1 MLRVVWS
8 WLHNKWTF
16 CHVLQ
21 APACLWQVGVSPSR
35 DFGHIFDSLTTHTRD
50 FGKFADHYD
59 VKLSMDRPSLIL
71 IYRSSTFGMRYILS
85 SVYYSYSTLL
95 SILIWYMSMIYVYL
109 LWKVKKPIIHFH
121 SLKKILKGCVVV
133 HWHFEFA
140 FWNVK
145 NFKCKIFW

>member
-1 MLRVVWS
+1 M
-8 WLHNKWTF
+8 
-16 CHVLQ
+16 LQ

-59 VKLSMDRPSLIL
+59 VNVKLSMDRPSLIL

-95 SILIWYMSMIYVYL
+95 SILIWYMSMIYICYVIVGN
-109 LWKVKKPIIHFH
+109 KKSFCIFQNEFTVVKK
-121 SLKKILKGCVVV
+121 L
-133 HWHFEFA
+133 
-140 FWNVK
+140 
-145 NFKCKIFW
+145 